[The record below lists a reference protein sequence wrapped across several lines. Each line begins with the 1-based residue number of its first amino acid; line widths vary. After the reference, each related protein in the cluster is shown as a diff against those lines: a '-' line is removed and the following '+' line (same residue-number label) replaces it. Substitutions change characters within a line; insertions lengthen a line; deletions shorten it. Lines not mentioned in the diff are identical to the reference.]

1 MKKLILLVSLA
12 LSSLT
17 TFSQTATKTASDTSV
32 IMNKRLVEFMI
43 QDLKQ
48 SDVDKVLFTNSIQ
61 SRDSVIES
69 YYKRVVASE
78 EKVDDLNKRLVT
90 YRTLSEQQSV
100 ELDGKDSRIQELTK
114 QLRIVK
120 RQRNWSMVAGVLGIA
135 GVHLSWKYVNYK
147 TRYGS
152 KN

>member
-1 MKKLILLVSLA
+1 M
-12 LSSLT
+12 
-17 TFSQTATKTASDTSV
+17 TFSQTVTKTANDTSV

-48 SDVDKVLFTNSIQ
+48 SDADKVLFTNSIQ
-61 SRDSVIES
+61 SRDSIIES
-69 YYKRVVASE
+69 YHSRMLSYESKF
-78 EKVDDLNKRLVT
+78 DDLNKRLVT
-90 YRTLSEQQSV
+90 YKTLSEQQSV

-120 RQRNWSMVAGVLGIA
+120 RQRNWSMVAGLLGIV
-135 GVHLSWKYVNYK
+135 GVHLSWKYVNWN

>member
-1 MKKLILLVSLA
+1 M
-12 LSSLT
+12 
-17 TFSQTATKTASDTSV
+17 TFSQTVTKIASDSSV

-48 SDVDKVLFTNSIQ
+48 SDADKVLFTNSIQ
-61 SRDSVIES
+61 SRDSIIES
-69 YYKRVVASE
+69 YHSRILSYESKF
-78 EKVDDLNKRLVT
+78 DDLNKRFVT
-90 YRTLSEQQSV
+90 YKTLSEQQSV

-120 RQRNWSMVAGVLGIA
+120 RQRNWSMVVGVLGIA
-135 GVHLSWKYVNYK
+135 GVHLSWKYVNWK

>member
-1 MKKLILLVSLA
+1 MKNLLLLVSLA
-12 LSSLT
+12 LSSTT
-17 TFSQTATKTASDTSV
+17 TFSQTVTKIANDTSV
-32 IMNKRLVEFMI
+32 VMNKRLVEFMI

-48 SDVDKVLFTNSIQ
+48 SDADKVLFTYSIQ
-61 SRDSVIES
+61 SRDSIIES
-69 YYKRVVASE
+69 YHSRMLSYESKF
-78 EKVDDLNKRLVT
+78 DDLNKRLVT

-135 GVHLSWKYVNYK
+135 GVHLSWKYVNWK

>member
-1 MKKLILLVSLA
+1 M
-12 LSSLT
+12 
-17 TFSQTATKTASDTSV
+17 TFSQTVTKIASDTSV

-48 SDVDKVLFTNSIQ
+48 SDADKALFTNSIQ
-61 SRDSVIES
+61 SRDSIIES
-69 YYKRVVASE
+69 YHSRMLSYESKF
-78 EKVDDLNKRLVT
+78 DDLNKRLVT

-135 GVHLSWKYVNYK
+135 GVHLSWKYINWK